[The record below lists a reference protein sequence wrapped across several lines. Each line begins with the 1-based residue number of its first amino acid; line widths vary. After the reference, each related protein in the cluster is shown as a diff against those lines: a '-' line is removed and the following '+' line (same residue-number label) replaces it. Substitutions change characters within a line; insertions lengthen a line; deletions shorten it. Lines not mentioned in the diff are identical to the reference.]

1 MDTILQ
7 TAQATSGNQDEA
19 VHHVRTSLKKMRAL
33 LRLVRD
39 DINGEVFAQE
49 NLGFRDAGRHLS
61 AVRDAAVMIET
72 FDTLVQQ
79 FSVSLTAEAF
89 TELRTVLR
97 QSSTVL
103 RAEQQK
109 TLAMAAKTIG
119 VARRR
124 VDHWPIMTRVSQP

>member
-1 MDTILQ
+1 
-7 TAQATSGNQDEA
+7 
-19 VHHVRTSLKKMRAL
+19 
-33 LRLVRD
+33 
-39 DINGEVFAQE
+39 
-49 NLGFRDAGRHLS
+49 
-61 AVRDAAVMIET
+61 MIET

-79 FSVSLTAEAF
+79 FSVPLTAEAF